1 MSLAD
6 YFVMTLIVATAT
18 VFVLKLTGLDLPV
31 TRGLKAF
38 FDGLRRVRA
47 WQVALAAVPMA
58 VLLTFL
64 DPYMARSGVPQF
76 IAFALAV
83 ILFASAWAR
92 EFHFLMGLA
101 DDDLPGRFDKP
112 IWAFVLIGLAPFGL
126 FLFRSYRTARWPE
139 PSPKPVSNAASEL
152 A

>member
-6 YFVMTLIVATAT
+6 YFVLILIAATAT

-31 TRGLKAF
+31 TRGLNAF
-38 FDGLRRVRA
+38 VNGLRRIRI
-47 WQVALAAVPMA
+47 WQVAVAIGSMALILAFVDRHA
-58 VLLTFL
+58 
-64 DPYMARSGVPQF
+64 ARSGVPQF
-76 IAFALAV
+76 LAIALAL
-83 ILFASAWAR
+83 ILFASAWVR
-92 EFHFLMGLA
+92 EFQFLMTLR

-126 FLFRSYRTARWPE
+126 FLFRSYRLAHWPE
-139 PSPKPVSNAASEL
+139 PKAEPKPNPVSEL

>member
-6 YFVMTLIVATAT
+6 YFVLILIAATAT

-31 TRGLKAF
+31 TRGLNAF
-38 FDGLRRVRA
+38 IDGLRRIRI
-47 WQVALAAVPMA
+47 WQVAVAVASMALVLA
-58 VLLTFL
+58 LL
-64 DPYMARSGVPQF
+64 DHDAARSGIPQF
-76 IAFALAV
+76 LAVALAL
-83 ILFASAWAR
+83 ILFASAWLR
-92 EFHFLMGLA
+92 EFQFLMTLK

-126 FLFRSYRTARWPE
+126 FLFRSYRLAHWPE
-139 PSPKPVSNAASEL
+139 PRTKPAASPTSEL